1 MTPSEK
7 ILSNALA
14 GSSLDTEGWSRVQA
28 GLRDRAFFSATGESA
43 RVLHAMR
50 GAAARVADE
59 GLSESDARK
68 AIREALAAEGIGSPE
83 GREGGIQD
91 LHSRRRLD
99 LVIRHNVESARCYV
113 QRREG
118 LLPGAFLAFPA
129 QELVRIEDR
138 HDKRDW
144 RARWKAQGGKFYGDY
159 RMAALKTD
167 PVWAAISRFGQ
178 PWPPFDFGSG
188 MGLRDIG
195 YEEAVEL
202 GIIKEDQ
209 KLELPKEEDFNA
221 GLSAKVDF
229 DNKGKEWQFL
239 KDSFGDQIRFD
250 SKTNEVHWRQE
261 LFRDAFDG
269 GNFTIRLGKAADPL
283 KTLLGSRSETAG
295 FVGLVDGRALTIDQT
310 WLDNKR
316 PDGGDHRIH
325 FKPMPEFPD
334 SRPLTLGDVEIL
346 PSVWRN
352 PDRAFNAGGG
362 SICLELDSID
372 GDIFRAIVKVDRGV
386 PSLRTFY
393 RTSTPYKE
401 KK

>member
-1 MTPSEK
+1 MTPAEK
-7 ILSNALA
+7 ILSKSLA
-14 GSSLDTEGWSRVQA
+14 ASGLPSSEWSRVQA
-28 GLRDRAFFSATGESA
+28 GLRDRAFFSATVESA

-50 GAAARVADE
+50 GASARVADE
-59 GLSESDARK
+59 GISESDARK

-83 GREGGIQD
+83 GKEGGIQD

-167 PVWAAISRFGQ
+167 PIWAAISRFGQ

-195 YEEAVEL
+195 YEEAVAL
-202 GIIKEDQ
+202 GIIKDGE

-221 GLSAKVDF
+221 GLSARLPE
-229 DNKGKEWQFL
+229 GHEKEM
-239 KDSFGDQIRFD
+239 DSFLREAFGAQVSIVN
-250 SKTNEVHWRQE
+250 NEVHWNE
-261 LFRDAFDG
+261 HLIRDMLKG
-269 GNFTIRLGKAADPL
+269 TGNENARLGKGCYNRRMLSRIPNAAMREKAEKTGVTISRQWMETHAQKHRNPSGKGGRNLPL
-283 KTLLGSRSETAG
+283 N
-295 FVGLVDGRALTIDQT
+295 DGDFELI
-310 WLDNKR
+310 
-316 PDGGDHRIH
+316 
-325 FKPMPEFPD
+325 
-334 SRPLTLGDVEIL
+334 
-346 PSVWRN
+346 PSLWRN
-352 PDRAFNAGGG
+352 PDGVAIH
-362 SICLELDSID
+362 SEDELELWIETLD
-372 GDIFRAIVKVDRGV
+372 GGRLKLGV
-386 PSLRTFY
+386 NIGHGRPTTFH
-393 RTSTPYKE
+393 KE
-401 KK
+401 KP